1 MLTGE
6 IRKIEE
12 PNVWDGSSHADRQ
25 DYVQIL
31 TDEMVDEIDG
41 ALRAVMT
48 KALPPHEIGKEHF
61 PLAKSAELLEAI
73 YQELENGRGFAVL
86 SGWPVEHYGYEENV
100 TAFCGIAAHIG
111 EIVVQNYEGDSIVD
125 VRDEGIP
132 YSHLSRGNKSNKL
145 LPFHTDGSD
154 LAGLM
159 CLGQAARGG
168 LSLIVS
174 ATKVYN
180 TILEERPE
188 YLPILHRGFYH
199 HRRRQHPEGEPPVSE
214 SRIPVFNFSGG
225 YLHCCYNRNPIDWVE
240 KEGVKLSDEEKKILD
255 YFDSVLARPELQ
267 LKLEFRKGDIQLL
280 NNFAILHSRTA
291 FESDEHHQRHLV
303 RLWLED
309 PRSKRIGESLLDLYV
324 PGSSRFHAAKPRP
337 AEGRGENR

>member
-6 IRKIEE
+6 FTKIEE
-12 PNVWDGSSHADRQ
+12 PNVWDGSGYADRR
-25 DYVQIL
+25 DYALVL
-31 TDEMVDEIDG
+31 TDEMVTEIDC
-41 ALRAVMT
+41 ALKTVMAKEIPPRQIT
-48 KALPPHEIGKEHF
+48 KENF
-61 PLAKSAELLEAI
+61 RLAKSATFLEAA
-73 YQELENGRGFAVL
+73 YQEIENGRGFAVL
-86 SGWPVEHYGYEENV
+86 SGWPVDRYGYEENV
-100 TAFCGIAAHIG
+100 AAFCGIAAYLG
-111 EIVVQNYEGDSIVD
+111 KIVVQNYEGESIVD
-125 VRDEGIP
+125 VRDEGVP

-154 LAGLM
+154 LVGLL
-159 CLGQAARGG
+159 CLGQATRGG

-188 YLPILHRGFYH
+188 YLKMLHRGFFH
-199 HRRRQHPEGEPPVSE
+199 HRRRQHAEGEPPISE
-214 SRIPVFNFSGG
+214 SRIPVFTFSGG

-240 KEGVKLSDEEKKILD
+240 KEGMTLSNEEKAALD
-255 YFDSVLARPELQ
+255 YFDSVVARPELQ
-267 LKLEFRKGDIQLL
+267 LKLEFKKGDIQLL
-280 NNFAILHSRTA
+280 NNFAILHSRTE

-324 PGSSRFHAAKPRP
+324 PGISRFHAA
-337 AEGRGENR
+337 G